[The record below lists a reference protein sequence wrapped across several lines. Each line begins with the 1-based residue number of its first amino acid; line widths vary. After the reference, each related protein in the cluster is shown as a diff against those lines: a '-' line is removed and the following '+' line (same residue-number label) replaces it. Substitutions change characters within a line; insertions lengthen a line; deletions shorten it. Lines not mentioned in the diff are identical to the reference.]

1 MTRVTFTMDGR
12 HESDNQPV
20 RDQLDQ
26 LNEESDDNN
35 VTPLQVLF
43 VHYTGQV
50 VG

>member
-1 MTRVTFTMDGR
+1 MTGVTFIMDGR

-20 RDQLDQ
+20 RDQL
-26 LNEESDDNN
+26 NEESDDSN